1 MEPPVEDT
9 PLTNA
14 SQSGDGMGTLAADAV
29 IGHYRIVRVIGRGG
43 FGITYEAWDGDLN
56 RAVAIKEYFP
66 HGMAQRAPAGVAVL
80 CLPRS
85 EETYAQGLRRFLDEA
100 RALAQ
105 FHDPRIV
112 RVHGYQQLGN
122 TAYMV
127 MDMERGTLL
136 REQIMTRGPLRP
148 DDARRLLGDLLL
160 ALQVIHGASYLH
172 RDIKPGNIMRRADGQ
187 VVLLD
192 FGSARQSHLA
202 GGKGH
207 TVVVTPGYAPIEQ
220 YDAET
225 AQGPGIDLY
234 ATGAS
239 LLFCL
244 TGASPPDGFR
254 RAIALQAN
262 EPDPVEPLLA
272 RISTGGAVAAE
283 LCEVVRWLM
292 KPQAAQRPTT
302 AQAVLSRLQ
311 VERWTSEATLVPPV
325 VNLAEMRSI
334 PARLV
339 EPMRVHLES
348 HLGAGATSLLFTAI
362 RGSRSAQDFIDRVV
376 AQVPE
381 GEVRAKV
388 ADGLRRILIGTQAD
402 ASSAARTAVTA
413 PSGATGSGT
422 RTAVT
427 AVAPGPTA
435 PLADEKTTQQLA
447 SELAKHIGP
456 IANMLVK
463 RNLAK
468 AGSRRE
474 LVAILAAEIP
484 EAADRAAFIKAVE
497 RIPAF
502 AS

>member
-1 MEPPVEDT
+1 MEPPVDDT

-14 SQSGDGMGTLAADAV
+14 SQSGDGMGTLAADTV
-29 IGHYRIVRVIGRGG
+29 VGHYRIVRVIGRGG
-43 FGITYEAWDGDLN
+43 FGITYEGWEADLN
-56 RAVAIKEYFP
+56 RAVAIKEYYP
-66 HGMAQRAPAGVAVL
+66 HGLAQRAADGITVQ

-85 EETYAQGLRRFLDEA
+85 EEMYAQGLRRFLDEA

-112 RVHGYQQLGN
+112 RVHGFQQSGN

-136 REQIMTRGPLRP
+136 RDQVVQRGPLRP

-160 ALQVIHGASYLH
+160 ALQVIHGGNYLH

-192 FGSARQSHLA
+192 FGSARMAQLA

-225 AQGPGIDLY
+225 VQGPGIDLY

-262 EPDPVEPLLA
+262 EPDPIEPLLA
-272 RISTGGAVAAE
+272 PLAARGAVAAE
-283 LCEVVRWLM
+283 LCELVRWLM
-292 KPQAAQRPTT
+292 KPQAGQRPAN

-311 VERWTSEATLVPPV
+311 NESWTSEPTLVPPAI
-325 VNLAEMRSI
+325 NLAEMRSI

-339 EPMRVHLES
+339 EPMRLHLES
-348 HLGAGATSLLFTAI
+348 HLGSGATPLLFAAI
-362 RGSRSAQDFIDRVV
+362 HGARSAQDFIDRVV
-376 AQVPE
+376 AQTPE
-381 GEVRAKV
+381 GEMRGKV
-388 ADGLRRILIGTQAD
+388 ADGLRRILIGIQSD
-402 ASSAARTAVTA
+402 ASSTVRTAVAA
-413 PSGATGSGT
+413 PPAATGSGT

-427 AVAPGPTA
+427 APVAA

-502 AS
+502 AT